1 MGFLEK
7 LSKIKDSTSKQVID
21 IANKIN
27 WKSPKTIGSL
37 AITLTLVSGLSFY
50 ALTTT
55 SVSAVT
61 INGQHL
67 GYVESPEEGDAV
79 LAEYLEKMGQPYGVL
94 PQTRD
99 QIDYEKVRIKKS
111 DFQDSRLDEKTIAGM
126 LNFYIEGVKVTVDG
140 TTIAYL
146 PTQEKAE
153 QLLKEFQEFYAKSSE
168 SNQVTSVDF
177 AEEVKIEKA
186 SLQPE
191 QISTVEEAY
200 ETLIKGKVTT
210 KEYVVEEND
219 SWWLIARK
227 NNMFTDEVLAGNP
240 GTTEDTIIQPGQV
253 INLVSVTP
261 YLTVISQGTYSGEEI
276 IPYDVV
282 TKTDTKLR
290 PGQSKVVTK
299 GSNGKKLVTYSYE
312 QRNGVEVKKEV
323 LNEEILEKP
332 VDEVV
337 AKGPKR
343 RTVVASASTPS
354 RGSANGGSIVD
365 RALSFVG
372 TKYVYGGSSAS
383 GFDCSGFTKY
393 VYAGSG
399 ISLPRTSYAQF
410 NSGTKVSKNNLQPG
424 DLVFFSTYAA
434 GASHVGIYI
443 GGGRF
448 VHASNPSSGVKING
462 INDSFYGP
470 RYLGARRY

>member
-1 MGFLEK
+1 MSFQK
-7 LSKIKDSTSKQVID
+7 QLSRFKVSTSNQVQK
-21 IANKIN
+21 IAKKIN

-37 AITLTLVSGLSFY
+37 AITLTLVGGLSFY

-67 GYVESPEEGDAV
+67 GYVKNPEKGDAIV
-79 LAEYLEKMGQPYGVL
+79 TQYLAEIGEPYGVL
-94 PQTRD
+94 AQTRD
-99 QIDYEKVRIKKS
+99 KIVFEEMRIKNS
-111 DFQDSRLDEKTIAGM
+111 EFEASEITEETIAGA
-126 LNFYIEGVKVTVDG
+126 LNYYIEGYKIAVDG
-140 TTIAYL
+140 TPVAYL
-146 PTQEKAE
+146 ATLEEAEKV
-153 QLLKEFQEFYAKSSE
+153 LKEYEEFYAKSSE
-168 SNQVTSVDF
+168 ENQLTNVAF
-177 AEEVKIEKA
+177 AEEVKIEEV

-191 QISTVEEAY
+191 EISSLEETY
-200 ETLIKGKVTT
+200 ETLIKGKVSS

-282 TKTDTKLR
+282 TKTDTKLN
-290 PGQSKVVTK
+290 PGQTKVITK

-323 LNEEILEKP
+323 LNEEIVEKP

-337 AKGPKR
+337 AKGSKR
-343 RTVVASASTPS
+343 KTTIVASNTPS

-372 TKYVYGGSSAS
+372 TKYVYGGSSTS

-393 VYAGSG
+393 IYAGSG
-399 ISLPRTSYAQF
+399 ISIPRSSYSQF
-410 NSGTKVSKNNLQPG
+410 SSGSKVSKDNLQPG

-448 VHASNPSSGVKING
+448 VHASNPSSGVKIDG